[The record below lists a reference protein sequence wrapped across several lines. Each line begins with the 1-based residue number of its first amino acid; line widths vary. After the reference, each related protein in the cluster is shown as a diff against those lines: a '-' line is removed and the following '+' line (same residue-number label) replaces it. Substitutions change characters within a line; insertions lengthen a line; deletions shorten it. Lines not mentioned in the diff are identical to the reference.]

1 MAEAFA
7 SHFAY
12 WFCFLIMAIGLW
24 GLLTKRNLVKKTI
37 ALAIFQAAVILL
49 FVVAAY
55 KREGNVPVYYPEQ
68 MKGDPPAAIDADAFM
83 NPLPHTL
90 MLTAIVVGV
99 ATMGV
104 ALALLIRTYQAYG
117 TLEEDELIEKL
128 R

>member
-1 MAEAFA
+1 MTEAFA

-12 WFCFLIMAIGLW
+12 WFCFLVMAIGLW
-24 GLLTKRNLVKKTI
+24 GVMIKRNLVKKTI
-37 ALAIFQAAVILL
+37 GLAIFQAAVILL

-68 MKGDPPAAIDADAFM
+68 VKGHPPAPIEADAFM

-104 ALALLIRTYQAYG
+104 ALALLIRAYQTYG
-117 TLEEDELIEKL
+117 TLDEDELIEKL